1 MPRWN
6 WFLLLML
13 VGLLVLM
20 VSTYAP
26 RASAIPG
33 GPTEGTSPLESP
45 PLRSGFAER
54 YAALASLPA
63 PPAEVLSLDSGLL
76 VNGNFDQ
83 VPFYWRYPNHFIAGG
98 WARWWMEGSVI
109 PEFDD
114 VRAWRPWRYDGDHA
128 QIYFKWGATYEA
140 GIYQVVTGLTPCTPY
155 RLTMWARNHSNKA
168 LLPHARI
175 GLDPQGT
182 LLTTRAPIGPNDE
195 DSVVRTGMPP
205 LTVWSREQ
213 TALFTWEEL
222 TVEAEPLGD
231 RMTVILYAHPEVLNG
246 GGDYYIDTFWDAG
259 RLITSTFPAGRLPEP
274 ASWTPS
280 GFITNVVTAT
290 VLDSLIIEWD
300 TLSPASTQ
308 VWYDVYSPVSPT
320 VPVTFPHTV
329 YLPLVLRSPYL
340 QYATPLD
347 PMPVTHHRVVISGL
361 EDGQVV
367 RLYLLSRRPLTGAC
381 VTEVYGPVEVTVAVP
396 PIVRTYLPVVL
407 RMHGE

>member
-1 MPRWN
+1 MSRWN

-20 VSTYAP
+20 VSIYAP
-26 RASAIPG
+26 MVSATPG
-33 GPTEGTSPLESP
+33 GPTEGTSPLVTPSASS
-45 PLRSGFAER
+45 LLAGRQ
-54 YAALASLPA
+54 AALASLPS
-63 PPAEVLSLDSGLL
+63 PPIEALQQDPGLL

-83 VPFYWRYPNHFIAGG
+83 IPFYWRVPNHFIAGG
-98 WARWWMEGSVI
+98 WARWWMQGSVI

-140 GIYQVVTGLTPCTPY
+140 GIYQVVDGLTPCTPY
-155 RLTMWARNHSNKA
+155 RLTMWARNHSSRNI
-168 LLPHARI
+168 LPHARI

-182 LLTTRAPIGPNDE
+182 PLTTRAPIGPNDE

-213 TALFTWEEL
+213 TELFTWEEL
-222 TVEAEPLGD
+222 SVEAEPLGD
-231 RMTVILYAHPEVLNG
+231 RMTVILYAHPDSPG
-246 GGDYYIDTFWDAG
+246 GGDYYVDTFWDAG
-259 RLITSTFPAGRLPEP
+259 RLITSTFPGGRLPEP
-274 ASWTPS
+274 TSWMPS
-280 GFITNVVTAT
+280 GFITNVVTVS

-300 TLSPASTQ
+300 TPSPASTQ

-329 YLPLVLRSPYL
+329 YLPLVLRSPSP

-347 PMPVTHHRVVISGL
+347 LTPVTHHRAVISGL

-367 RLYLLSRRPLTGAC
+367 RFYLLSRRPLADAC
-381 VTEVYGPVEVTVAVP
+381 VTEVYGPVEVTVSVP
-396 PIVRTYLPVVL
+396 PIVRTYLPLIL
-407 RMHGE
+407 RAHGE